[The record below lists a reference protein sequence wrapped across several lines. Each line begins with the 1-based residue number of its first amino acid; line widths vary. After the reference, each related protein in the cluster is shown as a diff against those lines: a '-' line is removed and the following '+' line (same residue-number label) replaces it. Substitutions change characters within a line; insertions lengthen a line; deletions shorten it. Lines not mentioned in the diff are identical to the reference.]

1 VNWTKSLG
9 LLVAVPAL
17 VSLQVCGPRI
27 VFSPTT
33 LSFAPQVVDPNGAP
47 GTAQI
52 ITVRNSGNRPGA
64 LGTIGAIGPYVQ
76 TNNCPA
82 SLVPGA
88 SCTVNVSFLPN
99 AVGVLNGVVG
109 SNGNSSAILTAV
121 GLAPVGFTPA
131 TLDFGT
137 VNIGSTSAKQ
147 SVTLMNNQN
156 TALAIN
162 SITASGNYSQ
172 ANNCPTSLAVGTK
185 CTLNV
190 SFVPTVKGTVSGA
203 ITVTTDAALAAQP
216 VGLTGIGSGTATP
229 NVSFT
234 PASLD
239 FASQEEGTESA
250 VKTVTLKNTSTSSS
264 LTITSVEASS
274 GYASTDTC
282 AGKII
287 SAGGTCT
294 ISVKFQPTANLVPVA
309 YPGVITVVDSD
320 PTATQVIALAGSGV
334 APISPSPTSLD
345 MGVFFFDSS
354 TGSQT
359 VTLSNRDAAAET
371 PSLTNVG
378 GVSLANNT
386 CTGSL
391 APAGKCTADVSLA
404 SGLAGPVHGALAID
418 FSSGGFL
425 SPQVVSV
432 SGCRTEVSRTPE
444 RLNFGAVPLGSVG
457 DTETVTIG
465 GGGVFNFSGF
475 SLTGANA
482 AEFAIANNTCGT
494 TLNAGTCSVDLTF
507 TPAAAGV
514 RAATLE
520 IADDQNCSPQPVN
533 LMGGSSTGPFVVTA
547 QLTGTGI
554 GNLTSN
560 PAGITCGSQGTACS
574 ASFASGKSVVI
585 TPTADATSHF
595 VGWTGACSGTAACD
609 LTMSADRQI
618 VATFDLNPLLT
629 VSLGGNTSGTGTVT
643 SVPPGIN
650 CQYPQGG
657 SCQAYFSKG
666 TSVQLKAVAGS
677 GSVFG
682 GWTGGCSGTAACTV
696 TMNSDQSIGGTFTGP
711 PTINVGFGG
720 TGSGSVTSTPPGI
733 DCPATQCSFAFPS
746 GTSVSLVAT
755 AASGSGFD
763 GWSGPCSGTGSCS
776 FKATSDVTVTA
787 SFDPPDFSVSVSPP
801 APPPLSPGGSA
812 RFDVTITGV
821 GGFTNAV
828 TLGCS
833 SPSAMGVNCS
843 LSSTTVMPGSSA
855 TLTVTT
861 LGPSAELPS
870 SLGERHLGWF
880 YAGWIFT
887 PALALIGF
895 GYTGSAR
902 KNTLAVRLFLCSL
915 LLLLTA
921 LGLACG
927 SSGPKNSG
935 TPAGTYTVNVNATA
949 GSSLQHTTPI
959 TVTVN

>member
-1 VNWTKSLG
+1 MNWTRVLG
-9 LLVAVPAL
+9 LLVVVPAL

-27 VFSPTT
+27 TFSPTN

-47 GTAQI
+47 SPAQV
-52 ITVRNSGNRPGA
+52 ITVRNSGNRPGT

-82 SLVPGA
+82 SLVPGT

-109 SNGNSSAILTAV
+109 SNSNSSVILTAV
-121 GLAPVGFTPA
+121 GLAPVSFVPSD
-131 TLDFGT
+131 LDFGA
-137 VNIGSTSAKQ
+137 VSIGSTSAKQ
-147 SVTLMNNQN
+147 SVTLTNNQN

-162 SITASGNYSQ
+162 SVTASGNYSQ
-172 ANNCPTSLAVGTK
+172 ANNCPTSLAVGAS

-190 SFVPTVKGTVSGA
+190 TFVPTVKGTVSGA
-203 ITVTTDAALAAQP
+203 ITVTTDAGLAAQP
-216 VGLTGIGSGTATP
+216 VGLTGVGSGTAAP
-229 NVSFT
+229 NVSFS
-234 PASLD
+234 AAGLD
-239 FASQEEGTESA
+239 FASQEAGTESA

-274 GYASTDTC
+274 AYATTDTC

-309 YPGVITVVDSD
+309 YPGAITVVDSD
-320 PTATQVIALAGSGV
+320 PTGTQVIALAGLGV
-334 APISPSPTSLD
+334 APVSPSPTSLD
-345 MGVFFFDSS
+345 VGVVFVDSS

-444 RLNFGAVPLGSVG
+444 RLNFGAVPVGSVG
-457 DTETVTIG
+457 DTETVSI

-475 SLTGANA
+475 TLTGTNA

-507 TPAAAGV
+507 TPTAAGV
-514 RAATLE
+514 RTATLE
-520 IADDQNCSPQPVN
+520 ITDDQHCSPQPVN
-533 LMGGSSTGPFVVTA
+533 LVGGSSAGPFVVTA
-547 QLTGTGI
+547 LLSGTGT
-554 GNLTSN
+554 GNLTSS

-585 TPTADATSHF
+585 TPMPDATSRF

-618 VATFDLNPLLT
+618 AATFDLNPSLT
-629 VSLGGNTSGTGTVT
+629 IGLGGNPSGTGTVT
-643 SVPPGIN
+643 SNPPGIN
-650 CQYPQGG
+650 CQFPQGG
-657 SCQAYFSKG
+657 ACQAYFPKG
-666 TSVQLKAVAGS
+666 TAVQLTAAPGS
-677 GSVFG
+677 GSVFD
-682 GWTGGCSGTAACTV
+682 GWTGGCSGKGVCTV
-696 TMNSDQSIGGTFTGP
+696 TMNSDQNIGGSFTGP
-711 PTINVGFGG
+711 PTINIGIGG
-720 TGSGSVTSTPPGI
+720 TGSGSITSVPPGI
-733 DCPATQCSFAFPS
+733 DCPATACSFVFPS
-746 GTSVSLVAT
+746 GTSVSLTAT

-763 GWSGPCSGTGSCS
+763 GWNGPCSGTGTCS
-776 FKATSDVTVTA
+776 FKPTADTSVGAT
-787 SFDPPDFSVSVSPP
+787 FDLPDFNMSVTPSTPP
-801 APPPLSPGGSA
+801 TIAPGAST
-812 RFDVTITGV
+812 RFDVAIAGL
-821 GGFTNAV
+821 GGLTTPVAV
-828 TLGCS
+828 TCS
-833 SPSAMGVNCS
+833 SPTTQGVNCT
-843 LSSTTVMPGSSA
+843 LSAASVKPGSTV

-861 LGPSAELPS
+861 LGPS
-870 SLGERHLGWF
+870 G
-880 YAGWIFT
+880 
-887 PALALIGF
+887 ALAPLQLIQPRGPLYAALISMP
-895 GYTGSAR
+895 GLALVGLGCAGRPNRR
-902 KNTLAVRLFLCSL
+902 KLALRLCVYSIL
-915 LLLLTA
+915 LLLVA
-921 LGLACG
+921 FELACG
-927 SSGPKNSG
+927 SSGGTKNSG
-935 TPAGTYTVNVNATA
+935 TPLGTYTVSVNASA
-949 GSSLQHTTPI
+949 GGVQHTIP
-959 TVTVN
+959 VTVNVH